1 MPLILAIA
9 AFFLGAL
16 AWLGGSR
23 RVTRHVFEER
33 SAANTSGKGL
43 SLAYRYLARE
53 APHPPSAPSPRA
65 GGEGRGEGPRRK
77 VSMLTKPL
85 GLAGLEPDA
94 VVFRTGLLVLI
105 GREEHLEQ
113 EKDDKKQD
121 PKKKNDKKPEVRE
134 QAPPML
140 SDAEADWVHG
150 GGRLV
155 IAVTE
160 PFASLEQRN
169 PPNKSA
175 SKVFPLWPGI
185 DTLTMSAKRAWEASS
200 LGAHMHAVYTAGG
213 YVVMARQSIGAG
225 DVILLSVPEMLT
237 NEHLRSGN
245 HLALLIALAGNQR
258 PVYFDE
264 FVHGMASEGGSL
276 DIMREW
282 NLGPL
287 LLMLAAGALLV
298 FWRNARRIGPPE
310 EEYRD
315 TRSDAVDLVASLGAL
330 YERRMSEAEAIALY
344 HEALTRSVAAHSGL
358 RGEALHKRVADLT
371 GGLSVPKWNDKLPR
385 PVFQR
390 MLMTIND
397 AFRKTAE
404 RAGGVHADHR

>member
-1 MPLILAIA
+1 VKRALPLVIAIA

-23 RVTRHVFEER
+23 RVARNAFEAH
-33 SAANTSGKGL
+33 SAANTSVKGL
-43 SLAYRYLARE
+43 SLAYRYL
-53 APHPPSAPSPRA
+53 
-65 GGEGRGEGPRRK
+65 GRGRK
-77 VSMLTKPL
+77 VRMLTKPL
-85 GLAGLEPDA
+85 GLAGLERNA
-94 VVFRTGLLVLI
+94 VVFRTGLFVPFTRAEQI
-105 GREEHLEQ
+105 EQ
-113 EKDDKKQD
+113 EDDDKKKKKDDKKKE
-121 PKKKNDKKPEVRE
+121 KKKVEAADTP
-134 QAPPML
+134 PPML
-140 SDAEADWVHG
+140 SDAEAEWVRN

-160 PFASLEQRN
+160 PFASLTLRS
-169 PPNKSA
+169 PPNTSA
-175 SKVFPLWPGI
+175 AKVFPLWRGI
-185 DTLTMSAKRAWEASS
+185 DTLTLSEKRAYDAAS
-200 LGAHMHAVYTAGG
+200 LGARMHAVYTAGG
-213 YVVMARQSIGAG
+213 DVVMARESVGAG
-225 DVILLSVPEMLT
+225 DVIVLAVPEMLT
-237 NEHLRSGN
+237 NQHLRTGN
-245 HLALLIALAGNQR
+245 HLALLLALAGNKR

-264 FVHGMASEGGSL
+264 FVHGLASEGGSL

-287 LLMLAAGALLV
+287 LLMLGAGALLI
-298 FWRNARRIGPPE
+298 FWRNARRIGLPE

-315 TRSDAVDLVASLGAL
+315 TRSEAVDLVASLGAL
-330 YERRMSEAEAIALY
+330 YERRMGDGEAIALY

-371 GGLSVPKWNDKLPR
+371 GGMSVPKWNDKLPR